1 MKIVDFCLGLR
12 TITGSGEL
20 YLRHI
25 RRAVFLPLLR
35 RGQACGG
42 VFFRG
47 CDLWKRAMLNV
58 KKMVRLPSYQQALE
72 ERGSYQNY

>member
-42 VFFRG
+42 VFFG
-47 CDLWKRAMLNV
+47 GWGVGDRAQGNETKIVVL
-58 KKMVRLPSYQQALE
+58 AA
-72 ERGSYQNY
+72 